1 MPSYGIGILPFL
13 SLIKPPSTMRELKQL
28 AYADD
33 LGGGSKLTLLRDW
46 WSRVVEHGPKF
57 GYFPKASKSWL
68 VVKEEKLQLA
78 EELFRGTEIN
88 ITTEGRKYL
97 GGYVGTEEGCRKYF
111 KELCDE
117 WCSQLEELSKIAR
130 TEPQA
135 AYSAFTAGFKHKLTY
150 FLRTIPN
157 LTELL
162 KPIDEIINDKF
173 LPAITE
179 HQNITEPDRK
189 LLSLPVKLGGLGIP
203 IFSES
208 CSVEFEN
215 SRKISRYLVDKIVAQ
230 DQQYEINPRREREIQ
245 NQLKNEKELRNNELL
260 TTLRAQMSKEQLRC
274 NDVAQMRGA
283 SA

>member
-1 MPSYGIGILPFL
+1 MRLHLRKL
-13 SLIKPPSTMRELKQL
+13 SS
-28 AYADD
+28 
-33 LGGGSKLTLLRDW
+33 SSLLRDW

-97 GGYVGTEEGCRKYF
+97 GGYVGTEEGSRKYF

-157 LTELL
+157 L
-162 KPIDEIINDKF
+162 
-173 LPAITE
+173 A
-179 HQNITEPDRK
+179 EP
-189 LLSLPVKLGGLGIP
+189 
-203 IFSES
+203 
-208 CSVEFEN
+208 
-215 SRKISRYLVDKIVAQ
+215 
-230 DQQYEINPRREREIQ
+230 
-245 NQLKNEKELRNNELL
+245 
-260 TTLRAQMSKEQLRC
+260 
-274 NDVAQMRGA
+274 
-283 SA
+283 